1 MCASEAVPNSNPIDL
16 DQLEAQLRRKWSIPG
31 GGAAPPSPCSASVRS
46 ERARHIRRQ
55 TSARAGREVPEGH
68 SERAA
73 DFRFQLMHGA
83 SKAVGRQPF
92 CKGRPPQGT
101 RDRLSLGRLSER
113 GARALCWDDD
123 LSFCGIDWRVDHQLP
138 GIGRTGM
145 TSTDLPGKIV
155 K

>member
-1 MCASEAVPNSNPIDL
+1 MCASEAVPNSNPSIQITRSAATPQMEHSRRRSGTTESGVAQAFVRNEL
-16 DQLEAQLRRKWSIPG
+16 DIFAAKRVPG
-31 GGAAPPSPCSASVRS
+31 
-46 ERARHIRRQ
+46 
-55 TSARAGREVPEGH
+55 AGREVPEGH

-101 RDRLSLGRLSER
+101 RDRPSLGRLSER
-113 GARALCWDDD
+113 AARARCRDDD

>member
-1 MCASEAVPNSNPIDL
+1 VRLRQYRILTRSIQINSKRSYAANGAFQAAERHHRVRVAQAFVRNELDIFAAKRVP
-16 DQLEAQLRRKWSIPG
+16 G
-31 GGAAPPSPCSASVRS
+31 
-46 ERARHIRRQ
+46 
-55 TSARAGREVPEGH
+55 AGREVPEGH

-101 RDRLSLGRLSER
+101 RDRPSLGRLSER
-113 GARALCWDDD
+113 AARARCRDDD

-145 TSTDLPGKIV
+145 TSTDSPGKIV